1 MNQLF
6 APATHVD
13 DFPGD
18 LFAHLSRQSLPVIV
32 AEDEGRR
39 RAGESAVDYRIRRQY
54 RDVAATAPL
63 FPAGRVRR

>member
-18 LFAHLSRQSLPVIV
+18 LFAHLSKPPLPVIT
-32 AEDEGRR
+32 DDPPRR
-39 RAGESAVDYRIRRQY
+39 LGESAVDYRIRRQY

-63 FPAGRVRR
+63 FPVARGRR